1 MRLDRC
7 AMAGGLATCAM
18 MTLLAVVSVQASAHP
33 HHHGT
38 GVVHHH
44 AAQAADTVPAGP
56 PLPDGQIFLPPP
68 PGPDTAQR
76 AADASIF
83 AATRVLEGTPRWKL
97 AQADNRDT
105 PAHMVSAF
113 SCAAGFTLPPDHLPE
128 LVGLVTRIEQRLT
141 PAVHAQKMLW
151 NRPRP
156 FTEAELS
163 TCIPLRASLRQDPSY
178 PSLHATLGWVTG
190 LILSD
195 ILPERTAWIMQR
207 ARVFGESRV
216 VCGVQWQSDV
226 MAAWLNG
233 GVLYSA
239 MEQDEGFRQEM
250 DAARAEVVA
259 LHPTMSAPPAEECA
273 VEADAAAHPPQ

>member
-18 MTLLAVVSVQASAHP
+18 MTLLTVVSVQASAHP

-163 TCIPLRASLRQDPSY
+163 TCIPLRASLRHDPSY

>member
-1 MRLDRC
+1 MRLDRYAPVGTLAAC
-7 AMAGGLATCAM
+7 AVIAL
-18 MTLLAVVSVQASAHP
+18 LLAAPARAHT
-33 HHHGT
+33 HHHGAA
-38 GVVHHH
+38 VHRT
-44 AAQAADTVPAGP
+44 AAPEEPVGP
-56 PLPDGQIFLPPP
+56 PLPDGQVFLPPP

-76 AADASIF
+76 AAAASIY
-83 AATRVLEGTPRWKL
+83 AATRALEGTPRWQL
-97 AQADNRDT
+97 APADHRAP

-113 SCAAGFTLPPDHLPE
+113 SCAVGFTLPPEQLPE
-128 LVGLVTRIEQRLT
+128 LVGLFARIEHRLD

-156 FTEAELS
+156 FTEAELPL
-163 TCIPLRASLRQDPSY
+163 CIPLRASLRQDPSY
-178 PSLHATLGWVTG
+178 PSLHATLGWVAG
-190 LILSD
+190 LILAD
-195 ILPERTAWIMQR
+195 IMPERTAWIMQR

-226 MAAWLNG
+226 TAGWLNG

-250 DAARAEVVA
+250 DAARAEVTA
-259 LHPTMSAPPAEECA
+259 LRTTMAAPPAAECA

>member
-1 MRLDRC
+1 MRLERF
-7 AMAGGLATCAM
+7 ATSYGLATCVVLS
-18 MTLLAVVSVQASAHP
+18 LLGTPLRAGAHP
-33 HHHGT
+33 HHH
-38 GVVHHH
+38 HHPATATH
-44 AAQAADTVPAGP
+44 DQAVQAEVPAGP

-76 AADASIF
+76 AADASIYG
-83 AATRVLEGTPRWKL
+83 ATRVLENTPRWKL
-97 AQADNRDT
+97 AQSDNRDT

-113 SCAAGFTLPPDHLPE
+113 SCAAGFTLPPERLPE
-128 LVGLVTRIEQRLT
+128 LAGLFTRLEHRLT
-141 PAVHAQKMLW
+141 PAVQAEKKLW

-156 FTEAELS
+156 FTEAELPR
-163 TCIPLRASLRQDPSY
+163 CIPLRAELRQDPSY
-178 PSLHATLGWVTG
+178 PSLHATLGWVAG
-190 LILSD
+190 LILAD

-226 MAAWLNG
+226 AAGWMNG

-250 DAARAEVVA
+250 DKARAEVTA
-259 LHPTMSAPPAEECA
+259 LRTTMAAPPAAECA

>member
-7 AMAGGLATCAM
+7 APAGTLAACAV
-18 MTLLAVVSVQASAHP
+18 MTVLLAAPARAHP
-33 HHHGT
+33 HHHGAN
-38 GVVHHH
+38 VVGQHT
-44 AAQAADTVPAGP
+44 ATTEAPAGP
-56 PLPDGQIFLPPP
+56 PLPDGQVFLPPP
-68 PGPDTAQR
+68 PGPETAQR
-76 AADASIF
+76 AADASIY
-83 AATRVLEGTPRWKL
+83 AATRALEGTPRWKL

-113 SCAAGFTLPPDHLPE
+113 SCAVGFTLPPEHLPE
-128 LVGLVTRIEQRLT
+128 LVGLFARIEHRLD
-141 PAVHAQKMLW
+141 PAVHAQKTLW

-156 FTEAELS
+156 FTEAELPL
-163 TCIPLRASLRQDPSY
+163 CIPLRASLRQDPSY
-178 PSLHATLGWVTG
+178 PSLHATLGWVAG
-190 LILSD
+190 LILAD

-226 MAAWLNG
+226 TAGWLNG

-250 DAARAEVVA
+250 DAARAEVTA
-259 LHPTMSAPPAEECA
+259 LRATMAAPPAAECA

>member
-1 MRLDRC
+1 MMRLERF
-7 AMAGGLATCAM
+7 ATSYGLAACVVLP
-18 MTLLAVVSVQASAHP
+18 LLGTPLRAGAHP
-33 HHHGT
+33 HHHHPAT
-38 GVVHHH
+38 VAHDQ
-44 AAQAADTVPAGP
+44 AAQAEVPAGP
-56 PLPDGQIFLPPP
+56 PLPDGQVFLPPP

-76 AADASIF
+76 AADASIYG
-83 AATRVLEGTPRWKL
+83 ATRVLENTPRWKL

-113 SCAAGFTLPPDHLPE
+113 SCAVGFTLPPERLPE
-128 LVGLVTRIEQRLT
+128 LVGLFTRLEHRLT
-141 PAVHAQKMLW
+141 PAVQAEKKLW

-156 FTEAELS
+156 FTEAELPR
-163 TCIPLRASLRQDPSY
+163 CIPLRAQLRQDPSY
-178 PSLHATLGWVTG
+178 PSLHATLGWVAG
-190 LILSD
+190 LILAD

-226 MAAWLNG
+226 AAGWMNG

-250 DAARAEVVA
+250 DKARAEVTA
-259 LHPTMSAPPAEECA
+259 LRTTMAAPPAAECA

>member
-128 LVGLVTRIEQRLT
+128 LVGLVTRIERRLT

>member
-1 MRLDRC
+1 MRLDRS
-7 AMAGGLATCAM
+7 AMARGLAACAAM
-18 MTLLAVVSVQASAHP
+18 GLLAMPPVAARAHP
-33 HHHGT
+33 HAPHHAAP
-38 GVVHHH
+38 VHHH
-44 AAQAADTVPAGP
+44 PAAQADVPAGP
-56 PLPDGQIFLPPP
+56 PLPDGQVFLPPP

-83 AATRVLEGTPRWKL
+83 AATRALEGTPRWKL

-113 SCAAGFTLPPDHLPE
+113 SCAAGFTLPPEQLPE
-128 LVGLVTRIEQRLT
+128 LVGLVARIEKRLT
-141 PAVHAQKMLW
+141 PAVNTEKALW

-156 FTEAELS
+156 FTEAELP
-163 TCIPLRASLRQDPSY
+163 TCIPLRADLKRDPSY

-195 ILPERTAWIMQR
+195 ILPDRTAAIMQR

-226 MAAWLNG
+226 AAGWLNG

-239 MEQDEGFRQEM
+239 MEQDDGFRQEM

-259 LHPTMSAPPAEECA
+259 LHATMAAPPAAECGI
-273 VEADAAAHPPQ
+273 EADAAAHPPQ

>member
-7 AMAGGLATCAM
+7 APAGTLAACAV
-18 MTLLAVVSVQASAHP
+18 MTVLLAAPARAHP
-33 HHHGT
+33 HHHGSN
-38 GVVHHH
+38 VVARHTTTTE
-44 AAQAADTVPAGP
+44 APVGP
-56 PLPDGQIFLPPP
+56 PLPDGQVFLPPP
-68 PGPDTAQR
+68 PGPETAQR
-76 AADASIF
+76 AADASIY
-83 AATRVLEGTPRWKL
+83 AATRALEGTLRWKL

-105 PAHMVSAF
+105 PAHLVSAF
-113 SCAAGFTLPPDHLPE
+113 SCAVGFTLPPEHLPE
-128 LVGLVTRIEQRLT
+128 LVGLFARIERRLD
-141 PAVHAQKMLW
+141 PAVHAQKTLW

-156 FTEAELS
+156 FTEAELPL
-163 TCIPLRASLRQDPSY
+163 CIPLRASLRQDPSY
-178 PSLHATLGWVTG
+178 PSLHATLGWVAG
-190 LILSD
+190 LILAD

-226 MAAWLNG
+226 TAGWLNG

-250 DAARAEVVA
+250 DAARTEVMA
-259 LHPTMSAPPAEECA
+259 LRTTMAAPPAAECA

>member
-1 MRLDRC
+1 MP
-7 AMAGGLATCAM
+7 GGLAICTM
-18 MTLLAVVSVQASAHP
+18 MTLMATVSVQASAHP

-38 GVVHHH
+38 AAVHHH
-44 AAQAADTVPAGP
+44 ATQTADTVPAGP

-76 AADASIF
+76 AADASIY

-128 LVGLVTRIEQRLT
+128 LVGLVTRIEHRLT
-141 PAVHAQKMLW
+141 PAVNAQKMLW

-195 ILPERTAWIMQR
+195 ILPDRTAWIMQR

-226 MAAWLNG
+226 TAAWLNG

>member
-7 AMAGGLATCAM
+7 AMAGGHATCAM

-128 LVGLVTRIEQRLT
+128 LVGLVTRIERRLT

>member
-18 MTLLAVVSVQASAHP
+18 MTLLTVVSVQASAHP

-163 TCIPLRASLRQDPSY
+163 TCIPLRASLRHDPSY

-259 LHPTMSAPPAEECA
+259 LHPTMSAPPVEECA